1 MNKILIQVLIFVSA
15 IPCLSQTTF
24 SITAHPSDGFNHS
37 HGVIQVDDKYIIGGK
52 NARFGDT
59 YQSIFFSQYDLN
71 GNFIK
76 RVMHTDTN
84 YIMDFS
90 HDNHISLNGKS
101 ELVWSA
107 RGTGRVHVVKYS
119 PELNK
124 ITFLDTILRTE
135 INNFA
140 TSSFLLSDDG
150 YILCGGIKDE
160 DSSFFQ
166 FSMLKISSDSL
177 SYYVDDDHPNSYGY
191 RVFRLPNGNL
201 KTVSRFSN
209 IDDNFSSLRVSEFT
223 DDLELVSSFD
233 AAHNLKISNIEDAYI
248 SELGDIYIS
257 SNIPEQLS
265 EFVYN
270 HTPFIAK
277 VNFDGSNEWQRELGI
292 GKSTSAF
299 ARWNC
304 IAGRHDNDGVVIGGA
319 EIYKSQDT
327 TYQFAVLGSV
337 SSTGDSLWYRRF
349 SNLDGN
355 IAYHHF
361 NSVISTEDGGY
372 LAVGRQSSVN
382 IMEGEPFAESIII
395 KTNSEG
401 LVEPSSTTN
410 NVDISSDG
418 HIAIDVYPN
427 PAVDKL
433 FINHNSDQVFKYQI
447 ISESGSMVRRFESIA
462 GQQTF
467 VLDVSEFA
475 GGRYYLL
482 VFDRKNK
489 LLSKEL
495 IIKVE

>member
-1 MNKILIQVLIFVSA
+1 MSIVS
-15 IPCLSQTTF
+15 CVGSTQTTF
-24 SITAHPSDGFNHS
+24 SITAHPDDIFNTS
-37 HGVIQVDDKYIIGGK
+37 FGVIELDDRYVVGGK

-166 FSMLKISSDSL
+166 FSMLKVNGDSIKF
-177 SYYVDDDHPNSYGY
+177 YIDDDYPISYGY

-201 KTVSRFSN
+201 KTVSRLTNDDESN
-209 IDDNFSSLRVSEFT
+209 SLGISEFT
-223 DDLELVSSFD
+223 KDLELVNFIKVSD
-233 AAHNLKISNIEDAYI
+233 NLKITNIEDAFI
-248 SELGDIYIS
+248 DDSGDIYIS
-257 SNIPEQLS
+257 SNILNPIA
-265 EFVYN
+265 EFVFEI
-270 HTPFIAK
+270 TPFVAK
-277 VNFDGSNEWQRELGI
+277 INSEGMFEWQQEIGI
-292 GKSTSAF
+292 GKSTASDAS
-299 ARWNC
+299 WLCLTGGHENEG
-304 IAGRHDNDGVVIGGA
+304 IVMGGA
-319 EIYKSQDT
+319 ELYKSQDT

-337 SSTGDSLWYRRF
+337 SSNGDSLWYRRF
-349 SNLDGN
+349 SNLNSN
-355 IAYHHF
+355 IAYHEF
-361 NSVISTEDGGY
+361 RDVITTTDGGY
-372 LAVGRQSSVN
+372 LAVGCQAN
-382 IMEGEPFAESIII
+382 GFIEEGAPAFESIII